1 MELSKYIDTVRNY
14 PQDGVEFK
22 DITPLLRDQAAFRF
36 ALDEFERQFAGD
48 DIQYIAGIEAR
59 GFLFASA
66 LADRL
71 KCGLIPIR
79 KSGKLPGDVLS
90 QEYDLE
96 YGTAELEIRRDS
108 LIDDARVLIIDD
120 VLATGGTAICAANLL
135 KHIGADIIGFA
146 FLVSLQLLG
155 GEQKLHGY
163 RTVTLIKYD

>member
-1 MELSKYIDTVRNY
+1 M
-14 PQDGVEFK
+14 
-22 DITPLLRDQAAFRF
+22 
-36 ALDEFERQFAGD
+36 
-48 DIQYIAGIEAR
+48 
-59 GFLFASA
+59 
-66 LADRL
+66 
-71 KCGLIPIR
+71 R
-79 KSGKLPGDVLS
+79 KSGKLAGDVLS

-146 FLVSLQLLG
+146 FLVSLQFLG

-163 RTVTLIKYD
+163 RTVTLIKYE